1 MISEGVEVK
10 LSYIPRIILA
20 VAMPLLFLWPV
31 MIAKPAGAATTAP
44 GTVRVALVRQV
55 DAVTFKTSGD
65 YQLIDRSTGKE
76 FKLSRDENW
85 RLELDN
91 GRIGLQSLSR
101 RLGPFIGPVS
111 VAESSFGACIVTGSG
126 EKYIKTSVEG
136 LLAINEEG
144 QAAPL
149 NKPASPSVISAG
161 GTVTT
166 LASSGGLNLVTLN
179 TGASTGRY
187 RGNME
192 FQAENGKLTVIN
204 ELNIEDYLCGV
215 VPVEAYATWPAE
227 ALKAQAVAAR
237 NFAMRRVETTRG
249 QSYSL
254 TNDITTQV
262 YGGYDVET
270 PATNQAVKETSGLIM
285 LCQGKLIDAFFHSS
299 SGGCTENSEDVW
311 SGALPYIKGKADPYG
326 KNPSLDCW
334 QKDYTVAELIEKL
347 GKKGYRFKKITD
359 IDELARTTSGQR
371 VQRIAVKGLD
381 LNGKPLRVEIFN
393 ADNVR
398 IALGLNSALFT
409 LKKVYDKDKNL
420 AAVSI
425 NGLGLGH
432 GLGMP
437 QWGAYGMA
445 VKGYNYQDILKYY
458 YTGINFAGDYGR
470 SPVSFR

>member
-1 MISEGVEVK
+1 MILEGMEVK
-10 LSYIPRIILA
+10 LSYMTRIILA
-20 VAMPLLFLWPV
+20 IAAPLLFLWPV
-31 MIAKPAGAATTAP
+31 MTATAADAAASAP
-44 GTVRVALVRQV
+44 GTVRVALMRQV
-55 DAVTFKTSGD
+55 DSVTFKTSGD

-76 FKLSRDENW
+76 FKLNQGENW
-85 RLELDN
+85 RLELNN
-91 GRIGLQSLSR
+91 GRIELQGLARL
-101 RLGPFIGPVS
+101 LGPFNGPVA
-111 VAESSFGACIVTGSG
+111 VIESSFSAGIITGSG
-126 EKYIKTSVEG
+126 EKYVKMSTEG
-136 LLAINEEG
+136 LMALNGEG
-144 QAAPL
+144 QAVSL
-149 NKPASPSVISAG
+149 SKLASPSVISAG
-161 GTVTT
+161 GTAALV
-166 LASSGGLNLVTLN
+166 SSGGLNLITLN
-179 TGASTGRY
+179 TGASAGRY

-192 FQAENGKLTVIN
+192 FRVENGKLAVIN

-237 NFAMRRVETTRG
+237 NFAMQRVETTRG
-249 QSYSL
+249 QSYNL
-254 TNDITTQV
+254 TNDISTQV

-270 PATNQAVKETSGLIM
+270 PATNQAVKETRGLVM
-285 LCQGKLIDAFFHSS
+285 LCQGTLIDAFFHSS

-311 SGALPYIKGKADPYG
+311 NSALPYIKGKADPYT
-326 KNPSLDCW
+326 KNPSLDSW
-334 QKDYTVAELIEKL
+334 QKDYTVAELIERL
-347 GKKGYRFKKITD
+347 EKKGYRFKKITD
-359 IDELARTTSGQR
+359 IEELARTPSGQR
-371 VQRIAVKGLD
+371 VQRIAVKGLGPD
-381 LNGKPLRVEIFN
+381 GKPLRVEIFN

-470 SPVSFR
+470 SPVSSR